1 MNKKIIILGIILL
14 IIILVLTAGLPLIN
28 TKKQQSDTSEPKQV
42 TSSSVLNDNQINNQ
56 QVSGSLLDMMKLN
69 KNLTCSYL
77 GKDDNGKTTFTT
89 EMFLSGTKVRNNVKM
104 TDNLDKTLESYM
116 VSNGEWF
123 YIWSNA
129 SDKGTKMK
137 ISEMEKT
144 IQEATKDVKVPTN
157 SNADLNKVS
166 EKFDFSCKPWN
177 PDMSIFEVP
186 SDITFID
193 MQETLDKIKD
203 QLGGFKEAGC
213 NACNMIQDANAKSE
227 CLKNLGC

>member
-1 MNKKIIILGIILL
+1 MNKQKVSLGILL
-14 IIILVLTAGLPLIN
+14 LLTSLVLTACLPLIN
-28 TKKQQSDTSEPKQV
+28 TQKQQSDTSESKPATG
-42 TSSSVLNDNQINNQ
+42 TSGQNNDQINNQ

-69 KNLTCSYL
+69 KKLTCNYT

-89 EMFLSGTKVRNNVKM
+89 EMFVSGNKVRNNVRM

-116 VSNGEWF
+116 VSDGEWF

-129 SDKGTKMK
+129 SDQGTKMK
-137 ISEMEKT
+137 ISEMEN
-144 IQEATKDVKVPTN
+144 IMQETTKDINNQPTN
-157 SNADLNKVS
+157 NVDLNKVS
-166 EKFDFSCKPWN
+166 EKFDFSCNTWN
-177 PDMSIFEVP
+177 PDMSMFEVP

-193 MQETLDKIKD
+193 LQETLDKLKD

-213 NACNMIQDANAKSE
+213 NACNMIQDANAKVE

>member
-69 KNLTCSYL
+69 KKLTCNYT

-89 EMFLSGTKVRNNVKM
+89 EMFLSGTKVRNNVKL

-116 VSNGEWF
+116 LSDGECF

-129 SDKGTKMK
+129 SDQGTKMK
-137 ISEMEKT
+137 ISEMEN
-144 IQEATKDVKVPTN
+144 IMQETTKDINNQPTN
-157 SNADLNKVS
+157 NVDLNKVS
-166 EKFDFSCKPWN
+166 EKFDFSCNTWN
-177 PDMSIFEVP
+177 PDMSMFEVP

-193 MQETLDKIKD
+193 LQETLDKLKD

-213 NACNMIQDANAKSE
+213 NACNMIQDANAKVE